1 MGRRWFQAKV
11 SGSSQEVVFTL
22 DSEKAIITS
31 DVELFYR
38 YSLLEG
44 TNCMSKRKEEKER
57 AGPKPRAP
65 LERAH

>member
-1 MGRRWFQAKV
+1 MGRKEVEPQAKV

-38 YSLLEG
+38 HSLLEEQ
-44 TNCMSKRKEEKER
+44 T
-57 AGPKPRAP
+57 A
-65 LERAH
+65 